1 MHDSD
6 LWMNIF
12 FGNYGFLT
20 KAFESNFDLLN
31 FDKMLLFFT
40 FNLWKPSPQG
50 DFRWIILSGTALN
63 NQKVV
68 DSVQIIPSH
77 RIRDSEDVV

>member
-31 FDKMLLFFT
+31 FDKMSVKLAQFLMLTLVHDLGDKNGVTVQSLSFYM
-40 FNLWKPSPQG
+40 QG
-50 DFRWIILSGTALN
+50 MEHLIAKL
-63 NQKVV
+63 
-68 DSVQIIPSH
+68 
-77 RIRDSEDVV
+77 